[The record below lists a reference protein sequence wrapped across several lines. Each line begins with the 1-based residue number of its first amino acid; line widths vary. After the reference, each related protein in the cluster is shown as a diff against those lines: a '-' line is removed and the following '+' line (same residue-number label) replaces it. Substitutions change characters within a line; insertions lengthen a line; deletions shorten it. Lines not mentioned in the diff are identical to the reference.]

1 MYDIHNFYG
10 PISISNLNESDLV
23 KSSISTVSKGF
34 KVQIK
39 NKYEVPNFCMIFTIF
54 MVLSQF
60 QILLSLTQC
69 SPVPLLYLNEYVG
82 FKVQIKNKHEV
93 PDFCMIFT
101 IFMVLSQ
108 FQILLSLTQCS
119 PVTLLYPN
127 EDVGFF

>member
-1 MYDIHNFYG
+1 
-10 PISISNLNESDLV
+10 
-23 KSSISTVSKGF
+23 
-34 KVQIK
+34 
-39 NKYEVPNFCMIFTIF
+39 

-127 EDVGFF
+127 EDVGFFKVQIQIKNKYEVPNFCMIFTIFMVLSLFQILLNW